1 MEEFRK
7 DVNAILYVKSF
18 KSIQEINRN
27 YKLTT
32 IYSSKLETNQ
42 NSQTFEL
49 QLQSNYQTRKRGL
62 CQNLARF
69 RPTYRLLDLSVVIFT
84 HG

>member
-7 DVNAILYVKSF
+7 DINAILYVKSF
-18 KSIQEINRN
+18 KCIQEINRN

-32 IYSSKLETNQ
+32 IYSSKLEPNQ

-49 QLQSNYQTRKRGL
+49 RLQSN
-62 CQNLARF
+62 
-69 RPTYRLLDLSVVIFT
+69 
-84 HG
+84 